1 MPKGTTARRARGG
14 GAARD
19 LYADVTA
26 KIIAE
31 LEEGRFPWVQPWE
44 GRPSLPRNAATGRR
58 YSGVNILLL
67 WNAAMNAG
75 HPSQSGLTFRQ
86 AFAAGANVRKDERG
100 TTVVYDARFITVHEK
115 ASPDQS

>member
-67 WNAAMNAG
+67 STAAMNAG
-75 HPSQSGLTFRQ
+75 HPSQLWLTFSQ
-86 AFAAGANVRKDERG
+86 AFAAGGNA
-100 TTVVYDARFITVHEK
+100 HK
-115 ASPDQS
+115 AQQEQGIAQL